1 MANAEVV
8 SRTKGRR
15 VVLIAGLLLAL
26 MGGLGLTYLG
36 TQTDWNLNAA
46 SGPKAAAEKAP
57 AKADAKRSEAGVLP
71 PSFDVVSVD
80 ERGKFVAAG
89 RSEAGWTIQ
98 LRSKSQVLGET
109 KVDENSEWVLTPEA
123 PLSPGEHSLSLIAV
137 DPSGQRHVAGD
148 RDSRVT
154 VAQRREI
161 AQPGV
166 TPALKDQSSQVA
178 ARSPDFALTQS
189 VGQNAGKE
197 GCVSA
202 VVKSGDTLWGIAH
215 HCYGSGTKYTKI
227 FRSNHSLI
235 RKPGLI
241 YPDQRLTVP
250 R

>member
-1 MANAEVV
+1 
-8 SRTKGRR
+8 
-15 VVLIAGLLLAL
+15 
-26 MGGLGLTYLG
+26 
-36 TQTDWNLNAA
+36 
-46 SGPKAAAEKAP
+46 
-57 AKADAKRSEAGVLP
+57 
-71 PSFDVVSVD
+71 
-80 ERGKFVAAG
+80 
-89 RSEAGWTIQ
+89 
-98 LRSKSQVLGET
+98 QVLGET

-154 VAQRREI
+154 VAQRREM

-166 TPALKDQSSQVA
+166 TLALKDQSSQVA

-189 VGQNAGKE
+189 AGQNAGKV

-202 VVKSGDTLWGIAH
+202 LVKSGDTLWGIAH

-235 RKPGLI
+235 RKPGL
-241 YPDQRLTVP
+241 
-250 R
+250 